1 MISMKKSIIGAEEGK
16 ILGHRWSSGGY
27 FTPES
32 SKLQIL
38 LQLPH
43 EDMATIPVHSLYGL
57 LNFFRCYLPDFATRT
72 EPIRKLLSRVH
83 SKWTEE
89 HTTCI
94 KSTI

>member
-83 SKWTEE
+83 SEWTEE